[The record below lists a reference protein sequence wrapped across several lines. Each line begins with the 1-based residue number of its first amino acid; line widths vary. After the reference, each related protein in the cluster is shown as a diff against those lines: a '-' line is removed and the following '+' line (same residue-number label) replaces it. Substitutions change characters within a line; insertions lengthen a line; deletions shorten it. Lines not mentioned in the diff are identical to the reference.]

1 MAFVRLIV
9 DAPVELRNGS
19 VYLRAE
25 PGETIEV
32 NGRQFAIAI
41 ASGLFEEAGGVA
53 DVAAVNESAG
63 SGKEAE
69 AAEIERQAATGRKKQ
84 ERR

>member
-1 MAFVRLIV
+1 MAFVRSIV

-32 NGRQFAIAI
+32 SGRQFAIAM

-53 DVAAVNESAG
+53 DVAAVNESAEARKG
-63 SGKEAE
+63 AAAE
-69 AAEIERQAATGRKKQ
+69 AMPAAATGRRKQ
-84 ERR
+84 VRG